1 MDKPLLRLIG
11 ADILNYGNGRFVLT
25 GYLGD
30 DHHSNPKLLKGS
42 FMRSS
47 LIVKADFETN
57 LFETLNTRYQVTL
70 WAGRWGDD
78 D

>member
-1 MDKPLLRLIG
+1 MDKPVLRLHG
-11 ADILNYGNGRFVLT
+11 ADILNYGNGRFVMT

-30 DHHSNPKLLKGS
+30 DHHNGRFAKGT
-42 FMRSS
+42 FIRSS
-47 LIVKADFETN
+47 LIVKADFVAN
-57 LFETLNTRYQVTL
+57 IFETLNTRYEVTL